1 MLRFF
6 RTIRKKLIE
15 EDNVRKYLLYAVG
28 EILLVVIGI
37 LIALQINN
45 WNENRKNRIL
55 ENEYYCRF
63 LENSVQDKIY
73 LQEMMNRTR
82 DRLASANQA
91 IRILQSEN
99 PLQVDLG
106 LAEYNALQGSTVLFE
121 PNTTAYRDLIS
132 GSNLNLIQ
140 NAKIKEAIN
149 TYYTNISA
157 YNDIL
162 RTNNNLLSDVYFNEL
177 LIYESGYQQARMKN
191 KRLMEGLEP
200 DVFRNTQVDFDK
212 PVNLKYAE
220 KLLNRELRFV
230 STIAR
235 RLELEGKIM
244 REINRFQSLL
254 IPLCSSEIN

>member
-1 MLRFF
+1 
-6 RTIRKKLIE
+6 
-15 EDNVRKYLLYAVG
+15 
-28 EILLVVIGI
+28 
-37 LIALQINN
+37 
-45 WNENRKNRIL
+45 
-55 ENEYYCRF
+55 
-63 LENSVQDKIY
+63 
-73 LQEMMNRTR
+73 
-82 DRLASANQA
+82 
-91 IRILQSEN
+91 
-99 PLQVDLG
+99 
-106 LAEYNALQGSTVLFE
+106 VLFE

-244 REINRFQSLL
+244 SEINRFQSLL